1 MPIKSVSICPNPI
14 FVVGC
19 PRSGTSVLAHSL
31 ARHSQMWLGPESDYI
46 APLACLAKE
55 LYTFGTQRGERH
67 WLSNQG
73 VTLDEFLEYIGL
85 GINAL
90 YTNRSGG
97 LRWIE
102 QTPAYTLNLY
112 DLSKM
117 FPGAHFIHIVR
128 DGRDVVN
135 SMLHSGFPWKWA
147 SDFQVACKTWVGFV
161 KAALEFEDTNPTR
174 ILKVYHELLI
184 TNSSKKLKKILDFL
198 NLPYEEATTEL
209 YKSRK
214 IINSSFKNESER
226 ERLKWQNSWSLEQK
240 VIFASICGSLLV
252 KLEYEKDNSWVS
264 S

>member
-1 MPIKSVSICPNPI
+1 
-14 FVVGC
+14 
-19 PRSGTSVLAHSL
+19 
-31 ARHSQMWLGPESDYI
+31 
-46 APLACLAKE
+46 LAKE

-90 YTNRSGG
+90 YMNRSGG

-174 ILKVYHELLI
+174 ILRVYHELLI

>member
-73 VTLDEFLEYIGL
+73 VTLD
-85 GINAL
+85 
-90 YTNRSGG
+90 
-97 LRWIE
+97 
-102 QTPAYTLNLY
+102 
-112 DLSKM
+112 
-117 FPGAHFIHIVR
+117 
-128 DGRDVVN
+128 
-135 SMLHSGFPWKWA
+135 
-147 SDFQVACKTWVGFV
+147 
-161 KAALEFEDTNPTR
+161 TNPTR
-174 ILKVYHELLI
+174 ILKVYHGLLI
-184 TNSSKKLKKILDFL
+184 TNSSKELKKILDFL

-214 IINSSFKNESER
+214 IINSSFKSESER
-226 ERLKWQNSWSLEQK
+226 ERLKWQNSWSLEEK
-240 VIFASICGSLLV
+240 VLFASICGSLLV
-252 KLEYEKDNSWVS
+252 KLGYEKDDSWIYPKETKNLFLEKVEWKVL
-264 S
+264 